1 MSDTVSLPGSHYG
14 GPAVVASP
22 DFATAVLSAIYKD
35 DGGNTSKLNYSYQTG
50 QKGVK
55 SDANILIDTTPGTQS
70 AGLYNEGIVDEST
83 TPGADTLVGASTTQF
98 MIADNADGDVFDV
111 NSNASVSGG
120 AGNDT
125 VNVGSGEY
133 ATAYLGAGDNVVN
146 LAVGAGVY
154 LDPSDTPGSDTVN
167 ATGGNDFV
175 SVGGVGYDATINF
188 TGSPDPTD
196 NRDTVAGSGGQTIN
210 LSGNNAIE
218 ISGADEAAD
227 TINVVSGSDTI
238 YVDKG
243 ASVVATG
250 SFTVV
255 NSNDTTSGLTGLSV
269 AGAGSATIVGGAS
282 HGVSYY
288 GTSGDTVV
296 AGSGSATLYG
306 GSGTEYFSA
315 GDSAASVLFKT
326 GNGSDTFV
334 GGTGHDTM
342 SVVGTGSGLFEFS
355 ATAGGG
361 THVIDAFS
369 EARDT
374 IDLSGYT
381 SDTVTSAGSGS
392 SEVTT
397 ISLGDGTKI
406 TVHGIFHSS
415 DIKFS

>member
-1 MSDTVSLPGSHYG
+1 MSDTVSLPGSSYIT
-14 GPAVVASP
+14 PVASA
-22 DFATAVLSAIYKD
+22 DAASAILSAINAD
-35 DGGNTSKLNYSYQTG
+35 DHGNTSKISYTSEPG
-50 QKGVK
+50 HKGIK
-55 SDANILIDTTPGTQS
+55 GDANILVDTTPGVQ
-70 AGLYNEGIVDEST
+70 AGGLYNNGIVDMNDT
-83 TPGADTLVGASTTQF
+83 GVDTLVGTSTTQF
-98 MIADNADGDVFDV
+98 MIANGSSGDVFDV
-111 NSNASVSGG
+111 NSGASVSGG
-120 AGNDT
+120 AGSDT

-133 ATAYLGAGDNVVN
+133 ATTYLGAGDNVVN

-154 LDPSDTPGSDTVN
+154 LDPSDALGSDTVN
-167 ATGGNDFV
+167 AAGGNDFV
-175 SVGGVGYDATINF
+175 SVGGLGYDATINF
-188 TGSPDPTD
+188 TGSANPTG
-196 NRDTVAGSGGQTIN
+196 NVDTVAGSGGQTLN

-218 ISGADEAAD
+218 IKGADEAAD
-227 TINVVSGSDTI
+227 TINVSSGSDTI

-269 AGAGSATIVGGAS
+269 SGAGSATVVGGAS

-315 GDSAASVLFKT
+315 GDSKANVLFKT

-334 GGTGHDTM
+334 GGNGKDTI

-369 EARDT
+369 EAKDT

-381 SDTVTSAGSGS
+381 AGTDTVTSTGSGG